1 MEDQK
6 NNLDKAIVVP
16 NAEALRLLSNVNSD

>member
-1 MEDQK
+1 MEEQK
-6 NNLDKAIVVP
+6 NELEKAIVVP